1 VKTEI
6 LDKRF
11 CSFLE
16 NIKNWNDIKSR
27 KNEEEGRTLAYI
39 YICPKVRR
47 NKVVPDILALYVN

>member
-1 VKTEI
+1 VEIEI

-16 NIKNWNDIKSR
+16 NIKNWDDIKSR
-27 KNEEEGRTLAYI
+27 KNEEESRTLVYI

-47 NKVVPDILALYVN
+47 NKVVLDILGLYVN